1 MLVLGDGA
9 AGFWN
14 PLGEAQVLIAS
25 VTGPALCRPV
35 SAESVGLGFLKW
47 R

>member
-25 VTGPALCRPV
+25 LLCHW
-35 SAESVGLGFLKW
+35 SSSVQTSKC
-47 R
+47 